1 MTRPAALP
9 SLCLAA
15 GLAVCGL
22 AWFTPP
28 VAWPWSFADH
38 MARHIAVVAIAAPL
52 VAVPLADSRFA
63 RHVPPMVAV
72 IVEFVA
78 VWGWHLPAAHA
89 AAQTSLLWF
98 ALEQASYLGAGVL
111 VWVAVLRPTLS
122 LAGPVGLLL
131 TSMHMTLL
139 GALLIFGTRA
149 IYPSEICGGAADQQV
164 GGMIM
169 LAVGTPIYL
178 IAGLVLVARDLLS
191 DTPRLRRGREGVGP

>member
-1 MTRPAALP
+1 MRRMTLS
-9 SLCLAA
+9 SLSLAA
-15 GLAVCGL
+15 GLLVCAL
-22 AWFTPP
+22 AWFAPQ

-38 MARHIAVVAIAAPL
+38 MARHIAVVAVAAPL
-52 VAVPLADSRFA
+52 VAVALADSRGA
-63 RHVPPMVAV
+63 RRVSPMLAV

-78 VWGWHLPAAHA
+78 VWGWHVPAAHV
-89 AAQTSLLWF
+89 AAQTSPLWF
-98 ALEQASYLGAGVL
+98 ALEQASYLGSGVL

-122 LAGPVGLLL
+122 LGGPVGLLL

-139 GALLIFGTRA
+139 GALLMVGSRA

-178 IAGLVLVARDLLS
+178 IAGLVLVARTLLA
-191 DTPRLRRGREGVGP
+191 DTPRKVARS

>member
-1 MTRPAALP
+1 MTLS
-9 SLCLAA
+9 SLSLAA
-15 GLAVCGL
+15 GLLVCAL
-22 AWFTPP
+22 AWFAPQ

-38 MARHIAVVAIAAPL
+38 MARHIAVVAVAAPL
-52 VAVPLADSRFA
+52 VAVALADSRGA
-63 RHVPPMVAV
+63 RRVSPMLAV

-78 VWGWHLPAAHA
+78 VWGWHVPAAHV
-89 AAQTSLLWF
+89 AAQTSPLWF
-98 ALEQASYLGAGVL
+98 ALEQASYLGSGVL

-122 LAGPVGLLL
+122 LGGPVGLLL

-139 GALLIFGTRA
+139 GALLMVGSRA

-178 IAGLVLVARDLLS
+178 IAGLVLVARTLLA
-191 DTPRLRRGREGVGP
+191 DTPRKVARS

>member
-1 MTRPAALP
+1 MRRVTVS

-15 GLAVCGL
+15 GLLLCVL
-22 AWFTPP
+22 AWLLPP

-38 MARHIAVVAIAAPL
+38 MARHIAVVAVAAPL
-52 VAVPLADSRFA
+52 LAVPLAESRVA
-63 RHVPPMVAV
+63 RRVSPMVAV

-78 VWGWHLPAAHA
+78 VWGWHVPSAHA
-89 AAQTSLLWF
+89 AAQTSLFWF
-98 ALEQASYLGAGVL
+98 AMEQASYLGAGVL
-111 VWVAVLRPTLS
+111 VWMSVLRPSLS

-139 GALLIFGTRA
+139 GALLMVGTRSV
-149 IYPSEICGGAADQQV
+149 YPSEICGGAADQQV

-178 IAGLVLVARDLLS
+178 IAGLVLVARYLLA
-191 DTPRLRRGREGVGP
+191 DPAGHRRRREGARS